1 MAALLL
7 CLQTATV
14 NSQSK
19 KKPPEYAL
27 LLITVYG
34 PNSHP
39 LYGAEVR
46 IRRAGEKKVR
56 WEGPS
61 NHSGEFAQRIPLGPA
76 DYIVWVHLRDKKTE
90 ADAQDAAEHG
100 PPHTASEGAVNGGAA
115 VKIHVEKDEAIDI
128 GLHLK

>member
-7 CLQTATV
+7 CLPAATA
-14 NSQSK
+14 NSQST
-19 KKPPEYAL
+19 KKPPQYAL

-34 PNSHP
+34 SDARP
-39 LYGAEVR
+39 LYGAEVK

-76 DYIVWVHLRDKKTE
+76 DYIVWVHLRDKKE
-90 ADAQDAAEHG
+90 DAASQEAAEHG
-100 PPHTASEGAVNGGAA
+100 PAHTASEGAVNGGAA